1 MADDNNN
8 GDENSNG
15 NGGGSTFGTD
25 LLSWVTG
32 NTNLIYSSFSGGG
45 AWQTYNAANQ
55 ANKSRI
61 FIRNSVLAFTALIV
75 IYLIFKLKNKK

>member
-1 MADDNNN
+1 MADDNNTV
-8 GDENSNG
+8 DENGNG

-25 LLSWVTG
+25 LLAWVTG

-45 AWQTYNAANQ
+45 AWQNYNAANQ

-61 FIRNSVLAFTALIV
+61 FIRNSVLAFAAIIV
-75 IYLIFKLKNKK
+75 IYLIVKVKNKK